1 METKSRN
8 KRSVLV
14 RQVMGVKDIS
24 YRYEGT
30 RWRKGTN
37 LVVIVVPVGDGT
49 FELRQDLEPDPM
61 HGRTKGNVW
70 RIG

>member
-14 RQVMGVKDIS
+14 RKVMDVKDIS

-30 RWRKGTN
+30 RWRKETN

-49 FELRQDLEPDPM
+49 FELCLDLEPDPM
-61 HGRTKGNVW
+61 HGRTKGNV
-70 RIG
+70 